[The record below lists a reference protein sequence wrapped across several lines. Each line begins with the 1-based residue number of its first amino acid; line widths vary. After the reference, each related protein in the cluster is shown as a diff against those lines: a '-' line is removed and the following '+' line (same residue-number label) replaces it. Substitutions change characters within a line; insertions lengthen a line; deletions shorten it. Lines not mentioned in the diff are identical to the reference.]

1 MSRAAFFRDC
11 KENPNMTLT
20 LVGGENYEWIKEKRP
35 QNLRPRAIR
44 KIQTNAVYLEGE
56 ENRGQGSYLEIPQAS
71 LMEYDGLTLNIYD
84 YGIREMTAEEK
95 RNCELA
101 LAERERYEKENP
113 YSESFWHM
121 KDWFKKCSTPWID
134 CCTEW
139 IKGKKRGQGDNYDK
153 ILDKSIKGNL
163 VLQYEVRM

>member
-11 KENPNMTLT
+11 KGNPNMTLT

-84 YGIREMTAEEK
+84 YGIREMTAEE
-95 RNCELA
+95 
-101 LAERERYEKENP
+101 
-113 YSESFWHM
+113 M
-121 KDWFKKCSTPWID
+121 KDWFKKCSTPWVD

-163 VLQYEVRM
+163 VLQYEVKVR